1 MQHINDN
8 VRRITMMKRAIGR
21 QKTACMVMGLTACG
35 SSGRVSTGGIK
46 YDKCMG
52 VILKNEKKI

>member
-1 MQHINDN
+1 
-8 VRRITMMKRAIGR
+8 MMKRAIGR